1 MARQVWI
8 GMVQVEPH
16 EGNNVLEGAVGAFV
30 NVLAIAEDET
40 EWRERTRGALEEI
53 GLDLKTAEDVEPFWA
68 REHRANPNNTLR
80 EEAEQVRLT
89 GEVRFGSFQA
99 FDAPEAS

>member
-1 MARQVWI
+1 MTRQVWI

-16 EGNNVLEGAVGAFV
+16 EGNDVLEGAVGAFV
-30 NVLAIAEDET
+30 NALAIAEDEA
-40 EWRERTRGALEEI
+40 EWREKTRGALEEI
-53 GLDLKTAEDVEPFWA
+53 GLDLKNTEDVEPFWS
-68 REHRANPNNTLR
+68 REHSANPNEKLR

-99 FDAPEAS
+99 FDAPET